1 MLVNGREFLEAWNSQ
16 LERAQRLVQGAEV
29 DDNLIGVEDIKIQN
43 LEDLIEEKTKEAA
56 ELLAIEEAKEPEYN
70 LKRRK
75 DKIE

>member
-56 ELLAIEEAKEPEYN
+56 ELLEIEEAKEPEYN